1 MRDGSPKDPM
11 RPGPSRSGRAWMS
24 TATRR
29 DVRQAVALATE
40 LNLFSVTLHG
50 VTWTL
55 YHPNEQPEPKLKSAD
70 KSKGTSVATSRRS
83 ERSTARLKDFQA
95 ALRFRLARVFRR
107 WTQLKQPQTPMP
119 LPPQPSTAAPPS
131 SSSQPVATQDMMAQ
145 QPSQQHQE
153 QMDAGGRTKRAP
165 STPSSGDSPSTPR
178 AKRVLLPDGPPPP
191 SLPPS
196 PPSPN
201 GGKQP
206 PGPSGPKQTAD
217 GARRFV
223 SRAEGCRPKS
233 SDLAACVCGCDLA
246 CGLRWSCDEG
256 GWRCPSHY

>member
-1 MRDGSPKDPM
+1 MRDGSPTDPM
-11 RPGPSRSGRAWMS
+11 RPGPSRPGRAWMS

-55 YHPNEQPEPKLKSAD
+55 YHPGRQPRPGPQSANRD
-70 KSKGTSVATSRRS
+70 KGKNAATSRHS
-83 ERSTARLKDFQA
+83 ERSAARLRDFQA
-95 ALRFRLARVFRR
+95 AQRFRLAHVFLR
-107 WTQLKQPQTPMP
+107 WKQLNQMQPPQM
-119 LPPQPSTAAPPS
+119 LPPARTFAAVVKACRDAGS
-131 SSSQPVATQDMMAQ
+131 SGAAQ
-145 QPSQQHQE
+145 QQQQE
-153 QMDAGGRTKRAP
+153 QMAIGDRSKRAV
-165 STPSSGDSPSTPR
+165 PSSPVASDSPSTPR
-178 AKRVLLPDGPPPP
+178 AKRVLLLDGPPPP

-206 PGPSGPKQTAD
+206 PGPLGPKQTAD

-223 SRAEGCRPKS
+223 SRAQGCRP
-233 SDLAACVCGCDLA
+233 
-246 CGLRWSCDEG
+246 
-256 GWRCPSHY
+256 

>member
-1 MRDGSPKDPM
+1 
-11 RPGPSRSGRAWMS
+11 MS

-55 YHPNEQPEPKLKSAD
+55 YHPGRQPRPGPQSANRD
-70 KSKGTSVATSRRS
+70 TGNNAATSRRS
-83 ERSTARLKDFQA
+83 ERSAARLRNFQA
-95 ALRFRLARVFRR
+95 AQRFRLAHVFHR
-107 WTQLKQPQTPMP
+107 WTQLKQMQ
-119 LPPQPSTAAPPS
+119 PPQLLPSERTSAAVAMSRRDAGSSGAARQQLEEQMAIGERSKRAVPS
-131 SSSQPVATQDMMAQ
+131 SPVA
-145 QPSQQHQE
+145 S
-153 QMDAGGRTKRAP
+153 
-165 STPSSGDSPSTPR
+165 DSPSTPR
-178 AKRVLLPDGPPPP
+178 AKRVLLPYGTPPP

-206 PGPSGPKQTAD
+206 PGPPGPKQTAD

-223 SRAEGCRPKS
+223 SRAEGCRPS
-233 SDLAACVCGCDLA
+233 SDSAVCGDCGCDYD
-246 CGLRWSCDEG
+246 LRWSCFDE